1 MRRLF
6 IPFPTVLSSNTNFT
20 TLQASG
26 GIAEVISV
34 TLLIGSNVA
43 FNIACNL
50 SSTYLYIKMENHTD
64 KVAGVMIRKKRT
76 KNNPNDIA
84 QALLEEIE
92 RLEKDKE

>member
-1 MRRLF
+1 M
-6 IPFPTVLSSNTNFT
+6 
-20 TLQASG
+20 QASG